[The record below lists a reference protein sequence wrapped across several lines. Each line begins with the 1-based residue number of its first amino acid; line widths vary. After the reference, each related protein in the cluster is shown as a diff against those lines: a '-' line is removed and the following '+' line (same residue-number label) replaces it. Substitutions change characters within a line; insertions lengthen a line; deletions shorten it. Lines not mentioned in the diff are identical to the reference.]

1 MRYNLFNNKT
11 IRWKIAA
18 LLCLV
23 SGLNCLDR
31 NTLAI
36 LAATIQAEFSW
47 TDADYADITAVFVFS
62 YTLMYAFSGRIIDWI
77 GTKKGFT
84 IFAGG
89 WSLVSLLHA
98 FASTITQ
105 FSIARFFL
113 GITESG
119 NFPGG
124 VKAST
129 EWFPLKERALAIGIF
144 NAGTAIGA
152 AIAVPIVSFLAL
164 YFGWR
169 AAFFVTGLLGF
180 IWLYFWVKHYH
191 SPKDHP
197 KITKEEKDLILQDET
212 KECAGEAAL
221 HDETSSSAQEK
232 NHRNEAKKT
241 PPTIK
246 LKQLLARKETW
257 GCFSARIFIDPV
269 TYFLLFWIPKYL
281 QDVQGLSLSELGVT
295 AWLPYTAMGIGTIL
309 GGVLPRYLIN
319 HYSWSLNK
327 ARKTVMI
334 AASLIIP
341 ALCYLLFSGIST
353 VWAIASISGVML
365 AHGLW
370 ANITI
375 PSEIY
380 PKSVQA
386 TITGIGGTLGGVTSV
401 ISQKMIG
408 ATIAT
413 YSYLPVFFYIGAAY
427 IVSFIFVSILV
438 GRLGVI
444 REFKNN

>member
-1 MRYNLFNNKT
+1 MKQNLSAGKT
-11 IRWKIAA
+11 VRWKIAL

-31 NTLAI
+31 NSFAI
-36 LAATIQAEFSW
+36 LATTIQSEFNWS
-47 TDADYADITAVFVFS
+47 DADYADITAIFVFS
-62 YTLMYAFSGRIIDWI
+62 YTLMYAVSGSIIDKI
-77 GTKKGFT
+77 GTRKGLAV
-84 IFAGG
+84 FAGS
-89 WSLVSLLHA
+89 WSLVSMLHA
-98 FASTITQ
+98 FAGSITQ
-105 FSIARFFL
+105 FSIVRFFL

-152 AIAVPIVSFLAL
+152 ALAVPIVSFLAL

-169 AAFFVTGLLGF
+169 IAFIVTGLLGF
-180 IWLYFWVKHYH
+180 IWLFFWLKYYH
-191 SPKDHP
+191 LPKDHP
-197 KITKEEKDLILQDET
+197 RITEEEKAYILQDEDASLQ
-212 KECAGEAAL
+212 KEQP
-221 HDETSSSAQEK
+221 D
-232 NHRNEAKKT
+232 KT
-241 PPTIK
+241 PVK
-246 LKQLLARKETW
+246 LKQLLTRKETW

-319 HYSWSLNK
+319 NYAWSLNK
-327 ARKTVMI
+327 ARKTVMVVS
-334 AASLIIP
+334 SLAIP
-341 ALCYLLFSGIST
+341 VLCYILFAGSSI
-353 VWAIASISGVML
+353 VLAIACISGVML

-380 PKSVQA
+380 PKKVQA
-386 TITGIGGTLGGVTSV
+386 TITGLGGTLGGITSV

-408 ATIAT
+408 ATVGMH
-413 YSYLPVFFYIGAAY
+413 SYLPVFIYIGIAY
-427 IVSFIFVSILV
+427 LISLLCVQLLV
-438 GRLGVI
+438 GKLGII
-444 REFKNN
+444 RDFNK

>member
-1 MRYNLFNNKT
+1 MKHSLFDKKT
-11 IRWKIAA
+11 VRWKIAF

-31 NTLAI
+31 NAFAI
-36 LAATIQAEFSW
+36 LANTIQSDLKW
-47 TDADYADITAVFVFS
+47 SDADYANVTAVFVFS
-62 YTLMYAFSGRIIDWI
+62 YTLMYALSGRIIDKI
-77 GTKKGFT
+77 GTKKGFA

-89 WSLVSLLHA
+89 WSLVSMLHA
-98 FASTITQ
+98 FAGSIMQ
-105 FSIARFFL
+105 FSIVRFFL

-152 AIAVPIVSFLAL
+152 AIAVPIVSFLAV

-169 AAFFVTGLLGF
+169 VAFIATGLLGF
-180 IWLYFWVKHYH
+180 IWLFFWLKYYH
-191 SPKDHP
+191 LPKDHP
-197 KITKEEKDLILQDET
+197 KITDEEKAYILQDET
-212 KECAGEAAL
+212 LKE
-221 HDETSSSAQEK
+221 QEQT
-232 NHRNEAKKT
+232 EV
-241 PPTIK
+241 PVK
-246 LKQLLARKETW
+246 LGQLLKKKETW

-295 AWLPYTAMGIGTIL
+295 AWLPYTAMGLGTIL
-309 GGVLPRYLIN
+309 GGILPRYLIN
-319 HYSWSLNK
+319 NYTWSLNK
-327 ARKTVMI
+327 ARKTVMVV
-334 AASLIIP
+334 ASLIIP
-341 ALCYLLFSGIST
+341 TLCFWLFSGVST
-353 VWAIASISGVML
+353 IVAIACISGIML

-386 TITGIGGTLGGVTSV
+386 TITGLGGTLGGITSV
-401 ISQKMIG
+401 VSQKMIG
-408 ATIAT
+408 ATIGVH
-413 YSYLPVFFYIGAAY
+413 SYLPVFIYIGMAY
-427 IVSFIFVSILV
+427 LVSFICVQILV
-438 GRLGVI
+438 GKLGVI
-444 REFKNN
+444 RNFNK

>member
-1 MRYNLFNNKT
+1 MKHAFFDNRT
-11 IRWKIAA
+11 VRWKIAL

-36 LAATIQAEFSW
+36 LAATIQAEFNWS
-47 TDADYADITAVFVFS
+47 DADYADITAIFVFS
-62 YTLMYAFSGRIIDWI
+62 YTLMYAISGRIIDKI
-77 GTKKGFT
+77 GTKKGF
-84 IFAGG
+84 ILFAGG
-89 WSLVSLLHA
+89 WSLVSMLHS
-98 FASTITQ
+98 FANSITQ

-164 YFGWR
+164 QFGWR

-180 IWLYFWVKHYH
+180 IWLFFWIKYYH

-197 KITKEEKDLILQDET
+197 KITKEEKELILQDEGNKSPME
-212 KECAGEAAL
+212 KE
-221 HDETSSSAQEK
+221 
-232 NHRNEAKKT
+232 T
-241 PPTIK
+241 PVK
-246 LKQLLARKETW
+246 LKQLLAKKETW

-319 HYSWSLNK
+319 QYSWSLNK
-327 ARKTVMI
+327 ARKSVMI
-334 AASLIIP
+334 TASFIIP
-341 ALCYLLFSGIST
+341 ALCCALFSGVST
-353 VWAIASISGVML
+353 VWAITAISGIML

-413 YSYLPVFFYIGAAY
+413 YSYLPIFFYIGGAY
-427 IVSFIFVSILV
+427 LLSFICVSLLV
-438 GRLGVI
+438 GKLGII
-444 REFKNN
+444 RTFKK

>member
-1 MRYNLFNNKT
+1 MKYNLFDNKT
-11 IRWKIAA
+11 VRWKIAL

-36 LAATIQAEFSW
+36 LATTIQSEFNWS
-47 TDADYADITAVFVFS
+47 DADYANITALFVFS
-62 YTLMYAFSGRIIDWI
+62 YTLMYALSGRIIDKI
-77 GTKKGFT
+77 GTKKGFA
-84 IFAGG
+84 IFAGS
-89 WSLVSLLHA
+89 WSLVSMLHG
-98 FASTITQ
+98 FAHSIMH
-105 FSIARFFL
+105 FSVARFFL

-152 AIAVPIVSFLAL
+152 ALAVPIVSFIAL
-164 YFGWR
+164 SFGWR
-169 AAFFVTGLLGF
+169 MAFFVIGFLGF
-180 IWLYFWVKHYH
+180 VWLIFWIKYYH

-197 KITKEEKDLILQDET
+197 QITAEEKAYILQDENS
-212 KECAGEAAL
+212 GEEKQV
-221 HDETSSSAQEK
+221 DEK
-232 NHRNEAKKT
+232 PVR
-241 PPTIK
+241 
-246 LKQLLARKETW
+246 LKQLLIKKETW

-295 AWLPYTAMGIGTIL
+295 AWLPYTAMGIGTVL
-309 GGVLPRYLIN
+309 GGMLPRYLIN
-319 HYSWSLNK
+319 HYGWSLNR
-327 ARKTVMI
+327 ARKTVMV
-334 AASLIIP
+334 AASLLIP
-341 ALCYLLFSGIST
+341 LLCYLLFAGAST
-353 VWAIASISGVML
+353 ILAIACISGVML
-365 AHGLW
+365 SHGLW

-386 TITGIGGTLGGVTSV
+386 TITGLGGTLGGITSV
-401 ISQKMIG
+401 VSQKMIG
-408 ATIAT
+408 ATVES
-413 YSYLPVFFYIGAAY
+413 YSYLPVFIYIGLAY
-427 IVSFIFVSILV
+427 LLSLVCVQFFV
-438 GRLGVI
+438 GKLGVI
-444 REFKNN
+444 RNFNK

>member
-1 MRYNLFNNKT
+1 MKYNLFDNKT
-11 IRWKIAA
+11 VRWKIAL

-36 LAATIQAEFSW
+36 LATTIQSELDWS
-47 TDADYADITAVFVFS
+47 DADYANITALFVFS
-62 YTLMYAFSGRIIDWI
+62 YTLMYALSGRIIDKI
-77 GTKKGFT
+77 GTKKGFA
-84 IFAGG
+84 IFAGS
-89 WSLVSLLHA
+89 WSLVSILHG
-98 FASTITQ
+98 FANSIMQ
-105 FSIARFFL
+105 FSIVRFFL

-152 AIAVPIVSFLAL
+152 ALAVPIVSFLAL

-169 AAFFVTGLLGF
+169 MAFFATGFLGF
-180 IWLYFWVKHYH
+180 IWLIFWLKYYH

-197 KITKEEKDLILQDET
+197 KITAEEKAYILQDE
-212 KECAGEAAL
+212 KEETEEKAA
-221 HDETSSSAQEK
+221 DEK
-232 NHRNEAKKT
+232 PVR
-241 PPTIK
+241 

-309 GGVLPRYLIN
+309 GGALPRYLIN
-319 HYSWSLNK
+319 QYGWSLNK
-327 ARKTVMI
+327 ARKTVMVT
-334 AASLIIP
+334 ASLLIP
-341 ALCYLLFSGIST
+341 ALCYVLFAGAST
-353 VWAIASISGVML
+353 VAAIACISGVML
-365 AHGLW
+365 SHGLW

-386 TITGIGGTLGGVTSV
+386 TITGLGGTLGGITSV
-401 ISQKMIG
+401 VSQKMIG
-408 ATIAT
+408 ATVESH
-413 YSYLPVFFYIGAAY
+413 SYLPVFIYIGLAY
-427 IVSFIFVSILV
+427 LLSLICVQLLV
-438 GRLGVI
+438 GKLGVI
-444 REFKNN
+444 RSFNK